1 MNSGVC
7 LKRSASLV
15 VCGPGQGCRPEWD
28 RVVGT
33 ELKGV
38 RGLALKDV

>member
-1 MNSGVC
+1 MGRQGVESSG
-7 LKRSASLV
+7 SLA

-38 RGLALKDV
+38 KRLAFKDV